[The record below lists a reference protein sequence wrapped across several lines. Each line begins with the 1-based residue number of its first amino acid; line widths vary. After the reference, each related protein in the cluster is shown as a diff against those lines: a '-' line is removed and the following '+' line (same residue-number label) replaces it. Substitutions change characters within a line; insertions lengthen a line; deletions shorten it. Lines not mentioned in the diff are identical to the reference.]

1 MDSSESSPLPFVDK
15 PDRALIP
22 KPLRDYWVPLLAEEV
37 ERRVLGL
44 NCLVALGTAILTT
57 LSFVGEKGV
66 EDHIFSTLK
75 RNVTGNSV
83 IYHAMTAEVR
93 VPCSEGRGS
102 LQFR

>member
-1 MDSSESSPLPFVDK
+1 MDASESSPLPFLDK

-22 KPLRDYWVPLLAEEV
+22 TSLQDYWVLLLVEEV

-44 NCLVALGTAILTT
+44 NRLVVLGDAIHA

-66 EDHIFSTLK
+66 EHHIFSTLK
-75 RNVTGNSV
+75 GNVTASSV
-83 IYHAMTAEVR
+83 IRHAMTAQVHAPR
-93 VPCSEGRGS
+93 SEGHGS